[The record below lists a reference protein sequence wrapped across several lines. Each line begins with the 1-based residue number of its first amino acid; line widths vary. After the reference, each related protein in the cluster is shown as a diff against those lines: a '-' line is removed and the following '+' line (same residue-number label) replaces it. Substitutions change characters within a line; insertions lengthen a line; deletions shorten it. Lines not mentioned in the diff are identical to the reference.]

1 MSGMKFFLCNTN
13 VAQKYHRQ
21 RKKDLLG
28 LAMKA
33 EEFGLIELDMKVGL
47 MDMVYG
53 DVGT

>member
-1 MSGMKFFLCNTN
+1 MLPRNTI
-13 VAQKYHRQ
+13 VKERK
-21 RKKDLLG
+21 KKDLSG